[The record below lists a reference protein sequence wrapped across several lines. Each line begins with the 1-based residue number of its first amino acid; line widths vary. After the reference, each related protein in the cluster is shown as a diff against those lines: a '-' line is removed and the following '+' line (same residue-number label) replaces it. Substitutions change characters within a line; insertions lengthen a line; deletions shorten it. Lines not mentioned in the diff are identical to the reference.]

1 MKFLSKSGSTATPE
15 QAETSEFAEPFE
27 YTEENLQVPEAVY
40 PEPADETVPKPKG
53 AFFQRLFHKNANH
66 TPKKKLSTKAM
77 IILVCVIV
85 VAGIAVWKLLPF
97 DRKAAKTNV
106 TYTAATVQKRDVSVT
121 LSGSGTL
128 AAASSYGVT
137 SLVSGEVKSA
147 NFEKGDTVQEGDVLY
162 QIDPSDAESSIE
174 SAELN
179 VQKSELSYENAAKA
193 LANLN
198 VSAPASGTITE
209 LDVKVGDNVQN
220 GGKIGVVRNSAVM
233 SLKVPFNSADAASI
247 RIGDAATVTLDSTFE
262 TLSGTVTKVAS
273 NEQVLTG
280 NMLVR
285 YVTIDVSNPGGITD
299 TTTGSAEI
307 GGIAC
312 NSNATFAYKS
322 SENITAKASGTVKSV
337 LADEGDRVSSG
348 QTVITL
354 DSSDAEQQVS
364 NAKLSLEDARNSLE
378 DKQKALDDYTIK
390 SPISGTVIEKDVKA
404 GDKLSGGGSSSS
416 TTLCKI
422 YDLSYLTM
430 DISVDELDVS
440 KVQVGQKVSITAD
453 AVEGKTYTGEVT
465 NVSISGTT
473 SNGVTAYPVTV
484 KITDADG
491 LLPGMNV
498 DAKIVVESVSDVLTV
513 PVDAVARGNTVLAL
527 QNSSTA
533 VKDGQKL
540 TLGDSGKP
548 DGFKSAK
555 VTLGVSNDD
564 YIEVKSG
571 LKEGDVV
578 AVATI
583 VADTSKTTAAG
594 GFGMAGGNGMR
605 SGSGGEGGMPN
616 ESGGMRSGG
625 GEGGMSGGSSGGV
638 PQGG

>member
-1 MKFLSKSGSTATPE
+1 MKFLSKSRSAATPE
-15 QAETSEFAEPFE
+15 QAETSELEEPFG
-27 YTEENLQVPEAVY
+27 YTEENLQVPETVY
-40 PEPADETVPKPKG
+40 PEPADETVPQPKG
-53 AFFQRLFHKNANH
+53 AFFRRLFHKSANH
-66 TPKKKLSTKAM
+66 APKKKLSKKAV

-85 VAGIAVWKLLPF
+85 AAAAAVWKLQLF
-97 DRKAAKTNV
+97 GKKAAQTNA
-106 TYTAATVQKRDVSVT
+106 TYAAATVQKRDVSVT

-128 AAASSYGVT
+128 AAASSYDVT

-147 NFEKGDTVQEGDVLY
+147 AFEKGDTVQEGDVLY

-179 VQKSELSYENAAKA
+179 VQKSELSYENVTKT

-247 RIGDAATVTLDSTFE
+247 RVGAAASVTLDSTFE

-299 TTTGSAEI
+299 TTTGSAEV

-312 NSNATFAYKS
+312 NSSATFTYKS
-322 SENITAKASGTVKSV
+322 SENITAKASGTVKSI

-484 KITDADG
+484 RITDADG

-513 PVDAVARGNTVLAL
+513 PVDAVERGNTVLAL
-527 QNSSTA
+527 QNSSGT
-533 VKDGQKL
+533 VEDGQKL
-540 TLGDSGKP
+540 TLDDSGKP

-578 AVATI
+578 AVATV
-583 VADTSKTTAAG
+583 VADTSKQTAAAG
-594 GFGMAGGNGMR
+594 GFGMTGGSGMR
-605 SGSGGEGGMPN
+605 TGGEGGMPN

-625 GEGGMSGGSSGGV
+625 GMSGGSGGGV